1 MLDHFP
7 GMRAWTPPSEV
18 TSAACMTRA
27 LGVCRAGGTCPLR
40 GDNGHLLMC
49 FVLGHRDEHS
59 LYVLKRGPRTRDT
72 RQSRSIQFKKTRGV
86 HWAA

>member
-1 MLDHFP
+1 MHDAC
-7 GMRAWTPPSEV
+7 AW
-18 TSAACMTRA
+18 
-27 LGVCRAGGTCPLR
+27 GVSR
-40 GDNGHLLMC
+40 GWDLSIEGANGHLLMC

-59 LYVLKRGPRTRDT
+59 LYVLNRGPRTRDT